1 MMGKPV
7 ACVASNEVRCHKT
20 HRPGVTAMEIEFK
33 GNEIVFNK
41 PLSDL
46 DRLVFKFVGVLEGI
60 GIKYVIISGYVAIL
74 FGRSR
79 QTEDVDIFLEPLD
92 EKRFFALWRKLEENE
107 FECIN
112 AFSGG
117 EALHE
122 FLQKQLAI
130 RFAEKGDFEP
140 NFEVKFPKTDL
151 NRFSLANRIK
161 VKVGDNFLY
170 TSNLELQVAFKLY
183 LGSDKDIE
191 DAIHLWETFKKN
203 LDHDYIARFAERLGV
218 QNRLKEL
225 GETK

>member
-1 MMGKPV
+1 M
-7 ACVASNEVRCHKT
+7 ASNEVRCHKT
-20 HRPGVTAMEIEFK
+20 HQPGVTAMEIEFGK
-33 GNEIVFNK
+33 NEIVFDR

-46 DRLVFKFVGVLEGI
+46 DKLVFKFVGVLEGL

-79 QTEDVDIFLEPLD
+79 QTEDVDIFVEPLD
-92 EKRFFALWRKLEENE
+92 ENKFFGMWRELEKNG

-117 EALHE
+117 GALHE

-130 RFAEKGDFEP
+130 RFAEKGEFEP

-161 VKVGDNFLY
+161 VKVGGNFLY

-203 LDHDYIARFAERLGV
+203 LDYNYIAEFAGKLGV
-218 QNRLKEL
+218 RAKLKEL
-225 GETK
+225 GEKE